1 MDDDARS
8 DSRRVRGRGTA
19 PVLLASLLMAGWFAP
34 ATSTRAQSFTLSTA
48 VGDLQVPLIHVSPG
62 GKLMPPGTPV
72 APPFTA
78 PAIFAAP
85 LPSGSGARALGAAGA
100 FTAIADDAT
109 AASWNPAGLIQLE
122 RPEVSAVFRL
132 KREDDR
138 HSSADAAYR
147 VGTDDHSSYALN
159 YLSAVAPVR
168 ILERNAVVSMNLQE
182 VFDFSH
188 RFRAEFEQ
196 HTGSHSRRTRR
207 TTASDTVQTHFALEN
222 GYIDLTEQLTT
233 MQTTTVR
240 QRQSTTMLGQVD
252 FEQEGGVQALSPA
265 FALELTPKLAVGAA
279 VNVYLTGLTDGQ
291 SIRSHTFARYTGTLE
306 NRVSL
311 QDVRRTEGTWNYTGM
326 YVSPTVE
333 VPLDPE
339 SGEVPPYTTTARDE
353 TVARHAF
360 EGFYEVDDRID
371 DFYGVNATFGALW
384 TASSRLSF
392 GLCLDLP
399 WQANARQTKTI
410 RSGVQVEGRPAES
423 DQTVVAKDVTFD
435 FPLYWA
441 AGAAWRWTDRLTS
454 SLDVS
459 QTLWSDYVYHAE
471 GDPRRNPLDGSS
483 YGEHPVD
490 DCWAARTGL
499 EYLWVLT
506 RTEIPFRVG
515 LSCEQRPAVG
525 SPDTYGG
532 VSLGSGISLGQ
543 GANKVILDVAYVF
556 TWGRDVM
563 GTLVPGQTG
572 SLETD
577 VNRHDLFISCIYH
590 F

>member
-1 MDDDARS
+1 MNGDVRS
-8 DSRRVRGRGTA
+8 DSRRIQGKGLT
-19 PVLLASLLMAGWFAP
+19 LAAMAGLMMAGWLAP
-34 ATSTRAQSFTLSTA
+34 ASFVHAQSFTLSTA
-48 VGDLQVPLIHVSPG
+48 AGDIQVPLIHVSPG
-62 GKLMPPGTPV
+62 GTMVPPGAPL
-72 APPFTA
+72 APPFSA

-122 RPEVSAVFRL
+122 RPEVSGVFRL
-132 KREDDR
+132 KREYDR
-138 HSSADAAYR
+138 HSSADAAYS

-168 ILERNAVVSMNLQE
+168 IFERNAVVSMNLQE

-188 RFRAEFEQ
+188 RFQAGFEQ
-196 HTGSHSRRTRR
+196 YAGSHSRRTAHAA
-207 TTASDTVQTHFALEN
+207 TSAQVQSHYALEN
-222 GYIDLTEQLTT
+222 GYIDLTEHLTT
-233 MQTTTVR
+233 MQTTTIR
-240 QRQSTTMLGQVD
+240 QRQSTTMIGNVD

-265 FALELTPKLAVGAA
+265 FAVELTPKMAVGAA
-279 VNVYLTGLTDGQ
+279 VNVYMNGLTDGQ
-291 SIRSHTFARYTGTLE
+291 SIRAHTFASYSGTIE
-306 NRVSL
+306 NRVSMR
-311 QDVRRTEGTWNYTGM
+311 DERRTSGTWSYTGM

-339 SGEVPPYTTTARDE
+339 SGEVPAYTTTGRDE
-353 TVARHAF
+353 TMTRHAF
-360 EGFYEVDDRID
+360 DGFYEIDDRID
-371 DFYGVNATFGALW
+371 DFYGANATFGALW
-384 TASSRLSF
+384 TASQKLSL

-399 WQANARQTKTI
+399 WRANARQTKTT
-410 RSGVQVEGRPAES
+410 RSGVRVEGRPLES

-471 GDPRRNPLDGSS
+471 DDPRRNPLEGSP

-490 DCWAARTGL
+490 DCWAARTGI
-499 EYLWVLT
+499 EYLWVLA
-506 RTEIPFRVG
+506 RTEIPFRLG

-577 VNRHDLFISCIYH
+577 TNRHDLYISCIYH

>member
-1 MDDDARS
+1 MNS
-8 DSRRVRGRGTA
+8 GTR
-19 PVLLASLLMAGWFAP
+19 VLLRRQREGGWLPALAGGLLRVGLLAAAG
-34 ATSTRAQSFTLSTA
+34 SGRAQSFTLSTA
-48 VGDLQVPLIHVSPG
+48 AGDLQVPLIHVAPG
-62 GKLMPPGTPV
+62 GMLLAPAAPS
-72 APPFTA
+72 APPFSA

-122 RPEVSAVFRL
+122 RPEVSAVLRL
-132 KREDDR
+132 KRERDR
-138 HSSADAAYR
+138 HASGDAAYR
-147 VGTDDHSSYALN
+147 VGTDDYSSYALN

-168 ILERNAVVSMNLQE
+168 LGERNAVVSLNLQE

-188 RFRAEFEQ
+188 RFQAGFEQ
-196 HTGSHSRRTRR
+196 RTLSQSKQTRHA
-207 TTASDTVQTHFALEN
+207 TTQALVQNHYALAN

-233 MQTTTVR
+233 MQTITFK
-240 QRQSTTMLGQVD
+240 QRQSTTTIGQMTFD
-252 FEQEGGVQALSPA
+252 QEGGVQALSPA
-265 FALELTPKLAVGAA
+265 GAIEITPKVAVGAA
-279 VNVYLTGLTDGQ
+279 VNLYLTGLTDSE
-291 SIRSHTFARYTGTLE
+291 SIHSRTFARYTGTIE
-306 NRVSL
+306 NRISMR
-311 QDVRRTEGTWNYTGM
+311 DERRTGGTWNYTGM

-333 VPLDPE
+333 VPLEPA
-339 SGEVPPYTTTARDE
+339 SGEVPVYTTTERDE
-353 TVARHAF
+353 SLTRHPF

-384 TASSRLSF
+384 AASSRLSL

-399 WQANARQTKTI
+399 WRANARQTKTL
-410 RSGVQVEGRPAES
+410 RSGVRIGGDDEETSRTEI
-423 DQTVVAKDVTFD
+423 AKDVAFD

-441 AGAAWRWTDRLTS
+441 AGAAWRWSDRLTS

-471 GDPRRNPLDGSS
+471 GDPRRNPLDGSA
-483 YGEHPVD
+483 YGEHAVD
-490 DCWAARTGL
+490 DCWAVRTGL
-499 EYLWVLT
+499 EYLWVLAT
-506 RTEIPFRVG
+506 TEIPFRLG
-515 LSCEQRPAVG
+515 LSCEQRPAVR

-532 VSLGSGISLGQ
+532 ISLGSGLSFGQ
-543 GANKVILDVAYVF
+543 GAHKVILDVAYVY

-572 SLETD
+572 SLTTD
-577 VNRHDLFISCIYH
+577 VDRHDLYLSCIYH